1 MNRQAIG
8 LVVVGAVVMM
18 AAGVGSRLVAQP
30 SPVMGPA
37 RIAIANPARIFNDM
51 AETQDLKQALERQR
65 VQLEETERQKR
76 QALQALQERRSL
88 FRPDSP
94 QFADVS
100 RELAQ
105 AAIEFEVWGRMTQAD
120 IQRNQREQMR
130 RLFDKIQAA
139 TARVAAERGFDLVLA
154 EQRPE
159 IPESLDQL
167 TVDQLRVLINGRNV
181 LFATP
186 QVDISADVTALLDR
200 EYRR

>member
-1 MNRQAIG
+1 MV
-8 LVVVGAVVMM
+8 LVACAAVAVGV
-18 AAGVGSRLVAQP
+18 GFGSRLVAQP
-30 SPVMGPA
+30 APVMGPA

-51 AETQDLKQALERQR
+51 AETQDLKQRLEQER
-65 VQLEETERQKR
+65 VRLEETERQKR
-76 QALQALQERRSL
+76 QAIQALQERRAL
-88 FRPDSP
+88 LRPDSP
-94 QFADVS
+94 QFADVN

-105 AAIEFEVWGRMTQAD
+105 AAIEFEVWGRLTQAD

-154 EQRPE
+154 DQRPD
-159 IPESLDQL
+159 IPESLEQL
-167 TVDQLRVLINGRNV
+167 TVDQLRALINQRNV

-186 QVDISADVTALLDR
+186 SVDISGEVTALLDR